1 MTQKATFFEWK
12 FRKSSVVGAGR
23 GVSGA
28 ATQAL
33 PSSSPCGCREVTVEE
48 DILGSLRL
56 APVEES

>member
-1 MTQKATFFEWK
+1 M
-12 FRKSSVVGAGR
+12 
-23 GVSGA
+23 SGA